1 MESASQYVV
10 CGGDSVSV
18 GDLLA
23 GGLGLLLSLVGVVAY
38 VLGFKAGMTRA
49 FEAARQA
56 VKEAFTK
63 S

>member
-1 MESASQYVV
+1 MESAGQYVV

-23 GGLGLLLSLVGVVAY
+23 GGLGLLVGLVGVVAY

-49 FEAARQA
+49 FEAASQA
-56 VKEAFTK
+56 VKEVFAK

>member
-1 MESASQYVV
+1 MESAGQYVV

-18 GDLLA
+18 GDLIA
-23 GGLGLLLSLVGVVAY
+23 GGVGIVVAIVGVVAY

>member
-1 MESASQYVV
+1 M
-10 CGGDSVSV
+10 SV